1 MENVKL
7 RKMTAFAAALAL
19 AAQNGMTVISAA
31 DNADKVTS
39 NAASEETVKTF
50 PDIVLTERQ
59 FIHSLDFPDSIIE
72 NYDLYDISFT
82 CDDRSVASPVK
93 VDFDSYKA
101 CEQAQCASLL
111 IWGIS
116 EGETTYRY
124 ISKDGTT
131 VGTGKIKVVKGSEDI
146 CDPALVSEAAKP
158 VKVLTP
164 SGEDYGHS
172 KGYILYDNGMLYLFE
187 NGVLKIV
194 DENIKEFTLNENPEF
209 VEDLYTLSYDGVL
222 KINGEAVNSGSEKN
236 PFTYDTGDAE
246 ENTGSDII
254 GSLPDS
260 RTIKTEKDT
269 AKVTLYHYEHEA
281 VYSVRDSENTE
292 NYCFIKDSK
301 PVTHVKNNLGIFLCK
316 GNDCVLIQR
325 EDNTLWKYVI
335 QTGEFARV
343 DTEVPV
349 SGVKTGDKDINNG
362 SDYTV
367 VDKSKDMRYL
377 LGSDGGLYK
386 ADTSEKLFDNIA
398 SLGDK
403 FGEFYGF
410 IGFVQT
416 TDGEAGIVYYDDDNQ
431 KYSLYHLGEN
441 FKTVELVSYQ
451 PYYGGST
458 FFVLTEKNEIFEL
471 NMSYSYY
478 TPETGYVDISFSVT
492 IRPGDEKYRYLFK
505 TKAETETTVSEKEKY
520 QTADIVSVMQ
530 YIFGME
536 NASKESWMDLD
547 GNGTINVIDLVIIKK
562 EILKNF

>member
-1 MENVKL
+1 MKNITL
-7 RKMTAFAAALAL
+7 RKLTAFSVSLLL
-19 AAQNGMTVISAA
+19 AAQNGMTVINAA

-101 CEQAQCASLL
+101 CEQAQCAVLC

-172 KGYILYDNGMLYLFE
+172 KGYILYDNG
-187 NGVLKIV
+187 
-194 DENIKEFTLNENPEF
+194 
-209 VEDLYTLSYDGVL
+209 
-222 KINGEAVNSGSEKN
+222 
-236 PFTYDTGDAE
+236 
-246 ENTGSDII
+246 
-254 GSLPDS
+254 
-260 RTIKTEKDT
+260 
-269 AKVTLYHYEHEA
+269 
-281 VYSVRDSENTE
+281 
-292 NYCFIKDSK
+292 
-301 PVTHVKNNLGIFLCK
+301 
-316 GNDCVLIQR
+316 
-325 EDNTLWKYVI
+325 I

-367 VDKSKDMRYL
+367 VDKSKDLRYL

-505 TKAETETTVSEKEKY
+505 TKSETETPVSEKEKY